1 MLNFI
6 PKKILVVSA
15 HPDDELLGCGGSLS
29 LLAKKKCNIF
39 ALFFTDGVSA
49 RKVKNA
55 KNAKNAE
62 KRKENSLKSLNI
74 IGIKNS
80 KFLNFPDNELDSI
93 PLIKITREIE
103 NIIRKFKPD
112 TIFTHSNLDLNIDH
126 EIISRAVVT
135 ATRPKPNFCVK
146 NILLFE
152 TLSSTEWNFNLKKK
166 TFVPNYFIDISKSI
180 DTKIEAAKAY
190 KDEISSWPHPRSIKG
205 IKNLA
210 KYRGQSVG
218 LKYAE
223 AFYLLRKIS

>member
-1 MLNFI
+1 MKK
-6 PKKILVVSA
+6 KKILVVAA
-15 HPDDELLGCGGSLS
+15 HPDDELLGCGGTLALLS
-29 LLAKKKCNIF
+29 KKNKIF

-49 RKVKNA
+49 RKVKNS
-55 KNAKNAE
+55 KNAE
-62 KRKENSLKSLNI
+62 KRKENSLKSLKI
-74 IGIKNS
+74 IGIKKS
-80 KFLNFPDNELDSI
+80 KFLNFPDNELDKV
-93 PLIKITREIE
+93 PLLKITKEIE
-103 NIIRKFKPD
+103 IIIKNFKPD
-112 TIFTHSNLDLNIDH
+112 TIFTHSNVDLNIDH

-166 TFVPNYFIDISKSI
+166 TFNPNYYIDISKTI
-180 DTKIEAAKAY
+180 NTKIKAAKAY
-190 KDEISSWPHPRSIKG
+190 KNEISSWPHPRSING

-223 AFYLLRKIS
+223 AFYLLRKIK